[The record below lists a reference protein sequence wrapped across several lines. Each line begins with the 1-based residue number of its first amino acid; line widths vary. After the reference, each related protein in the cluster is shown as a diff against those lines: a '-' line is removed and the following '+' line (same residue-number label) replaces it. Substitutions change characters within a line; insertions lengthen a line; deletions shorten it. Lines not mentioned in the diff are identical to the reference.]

1 MNLRPFEEFT
11 DHFHYSRLNIHRFIH
26 IINFGGMILPPPGK
40 NRVKGPRVPLGDF
53 FRKRVPFWSPFY
65 QKVPFS
71 SKMYIIWGNYENH
84 GMINWTFLI
93 HIGCWHKKF
102 LGKFIILFGKWKTL
116 NYDSFERIPHFFPR
130 LRHFGVPFLA
140 SFGSPLGPLFC
151 EKGSPLVP
159 LRGPERV
166 P

>member
-1 MNLRPFEEFT
+1 MICMYGKWYNLGYYFVIIFDFFEKELIWN
-11 DHFHYSRLNIHRFIH
+11 DIYSCRIWHKVWSLQSYFHLLQCSQ
-26 IINFGGMILPPPGK
+26 GGPL
-40 NRVKGPRVPLGDF
+40 KGTRVPLGDF

-130 LRHFGVPFLA
+130 LRHFGVPF
-140 SFGSPLGPLFC
+140 
-151 EKGSPLVP
+151 
-159 LRGPERV
+159 
-166 P
+166 